1 MSVNVAN
8 QSSRRI
14 PVSNALGNSTRQLGW
29 PHFWLLVITL
39 AGLLGTLAFVLFV
52 LPA

>member
-1 MSVNVAN
+1 MTVNVAN
-8 QSSRRI
+8 RPSPRV

-39 AGLLGTLAFVLFV
+39 AGLLGTVAWVLLVLLA
-52 LPA
+52 